1 MGVGGHVCRV
11 CVCVGGMGVGGMC
24 VGGHGCRGAC
34 V

>member
-11 CVCVGGMGVGGMC
+11 CVCVGGMGVGG
-24 VGGHGCRGAC
+24 HGCRGAC